1 MFNLGLI
8 EFLLI
13 IFFILLLVKPKDIP
27 KVSKNLGLF
36 YRKLSR
42 YFYNI
47 KYELSEMDIDK
58 TKVKKESKLK
68 SNEISKSLKRIK
80 K

>member
-13 IFFILLLVKPKDIP
+13 IFFILLLVKPDDIP

-47 KYELSEMDIDK
+47 KYELSEIDNDI
-58 TKVKKESKLK
+58 TKMQKGRKVK
-68 SNEISKSLKRIK
+68 SNEISKPLKRIK

>member
-1 MFNLGLI
+1 MFNIGLI

-13 IFFILLLVKPKDIP
+13 FFFLILLIKPEDIP
-27 KVSKNLGLF
+27 KVSKNIGLF

-47 KYELSEMDIDK
+47 KYEIDK
-58 TKVKKESKLK
+58 INDDFSEVNTKKNKY
-68 SNEISKSLKRIK
+68 NEVSKSLKRTK